1 MENLQQKLD
10 PFNFGQLQTFVTIY
24 KYLKRNNIEP
34 EQMKAYVEEQKQKRK
49 DSLKKQEE
57 DLFKQRKLWEE
68 KSPKC
73 QECDIPMYLLPVNT
87 NSRNQ
92 VGYDYKSQWYC
103 PNCGE
108 DHYNTEDVEQ
118 ITKKLLIKE

>member
-1 MENLQQKLD
+1 MENLYQKLD

-24 KYLKRNNIEP
+24 TYLKRNGIEP
-34 EQMKAYVEEQKQKRK
+34 EQLKVYVDNQKKKNK

-57 DLFKQRKLWEE
+57 DLFQQRILWEE
-68 KSPKC
+68 QSLKC
-73 QECDIPMYLLPVNT
+73 PDCEIPMHLLPVNT
-87 NSRNQ
+87 NSRNR
-92 VGYDYKSQWYC
+92 VGDNYKSQWYC

-108 DHYNTEDVEQ
+108 DHYNNEDVDE